1 MRKVIY
7 IEKDIKD
14 MPRTKYILSKFKN
27 PIIIL

>member
-14 MPRTKYILSKFKN
+14 LPRTKYILKN
-27 PIIIL
+27 LKTLLLF